1 MAVKIDKTIC
11 DGCPDYNQGRCE
23 RICPGSLISKQ
34 GKKAEIIRKEEC
46 WDCAACVKACPRNAI
61 SLYLPEEVG
70 GRGTELKVQQKNKSS
85 IWIFDRAD
93 GSRKVYKT
101 G

>member
-1 MAVKIDKTIC
+1 MAIKIDQSIC
-11 DGCPDYNQGRCE
+11 DGCPDYQEGRCE
-23 RICPGSLISKQ
+23 RICPGNLIAKE
-34 GKKAEIIRKEEC
+34 GEKAEMKRPAEC

-70 GRGTELKVQQKNKSS
+70 GRGTKLRVQQSEKRSL
-85 IWIFDRAD
+85 WIFDRED

>member
-1 MAVKIDKTIC
+1 MAVKIDKNIC

-34 GKKAEIIRKEEC
+34 GKKAKIIRPEEC

-70 GRGTELKVQQKNKSS
+70 GRGTELKVQQKNKRS
-85 IWIFDRAD
+85 IWIFDRED